1 MICFVSSVI
10 IEGMEHHSGNS
21 RPSSHSETSNDN
33 SSGEVKTFLAWS
45 APARPFRKKGRQFF
59 ASVGLLVIFIEIILF
74 LFSEY
79 ALMATAL
86 ALAFLA
92 VALSSVPPRNF
103 HYKISNQ
110 GLMIEDY
117 FYIWDELYD
126 FYFKK
131 IDGMITLVVHTQAFL
146 PGELKIS
153 LGDIPEE
160 QVKRTLIPFLPYREI
175 VKPSFM
181 EKSSDWLSRNF
192 PLEK

>member
-1 MICFVSSVI
+1 
-10 IEGMEHHSGNS
+10 MEHHTDV
-21 RPSSHSETSNDN
+21 SHSSPHTTEQREN
-33 SSGEVKTFLAWS
+33 EVKTFLAWS
-45 APARPFRKKGRQFF
+45 APARPFRRKGRQFF
-59 ASVGLLVIFIEIILF
+59 ASVGLLVIFVEIILF
-74 LFSEY
+74 LFYEY

-131 IDGMITLVVHTQAFL
+131 IDGMMTLIVHTQAFL

-153 LGDIPEE
+153 LGDLPVE
-160 QVKRTLIPFLPYREI
+160 QVKKIVIPFLPYRE
-175 VKPSFM
+175 VVRPTFM
-181 EKSSDWLSRNF
+181 EKSSEWLARNF

>member
-1 MICFVSSVI
+1 
-10 IEGMEHHSGNS
+10 MEHHSGNS
-21 RPSSHSETSNDN
+21 HVSSHAETPDEN
-33 SSGEVKTFLAWS
+33 SRGEVKTFLAWS
-45 APARPFRKKGRQFF
+45 APARPFRRKGRQFF
-59 ASVGLLVIFIEIILF
+59 ASVGLLVIFVEIILF

-79 ALMATAL
+79 VLMATAL

-92 VALSSVPPRNF
+92 LALASVPPRNF
-103 HYKISNQ
+103 HYKVSNQ

-131 IDGMITLVVHTQAFL
+131 IDGMVTLVVHTRDFL

-153 LGDIPEE
+153 LGDIPVE
-160 QVKRTLIPFLPYREI
+160 QVKKILIPFLPYRE
-175 VKPSFM
+175 VVRPTFM
-181 EKSSDWLSRNF
+181 ERSSDWLSRNF

>member
-1 MICFVSSVI
+1 
-10 IEGMEHHSGNS
+10 MEHHSGNS
-21 RPSSHSETSNDN
+21 HVSSHAETPDEN
-33 SSGEVKTFLAWS
+33 SRGEVKTFLAWS
-45 APARPFRKKGRQFF
+45 APARPFRRKGRQFF
-59 ASVGLLVIFIEIILF
+59 ASVGLLVIFVEIILF

-79 ALMATAL
+79 VLMATAL

-92 VALSSVPPRNF
+92 LALASVPPRIF
-103 HYKISNQ
+103 HYKVSNQ

-131 IDGMITLVVHTQAFL
+131 IDGMVTLVVHTRDFL

-153 LGDIPEE
+153 LGDIPVE
-160 QVKRTLIPFLPYREI
+160 QVKKILIPFLPYRE
-175 VKPSFM
+175 VVRPTFM
-181 EKSSDWLSRNF
+181 ERSSDWLSRNF